1 MSDAM
6 IEFWNVNKS
15 YRTRKA
21 DKIILRRFYRR
32 RFRAGATSVC
42 LGRNGVGKSTLIRMI
57 AGAEYPDRGKIRRN
71 VRISFPLGLVGFKS
85 TLSGRENC
93 RFVAR
98 IYGLDVRAVER
109 FVADFCE
116 LGKYFDM
123 PVATYSSG
131 MRSKLTFAI
140 SMAADFECY
149 LLDEVLS
156 VSDFALRARAA
167 ALFEEKLKGASLILV
182 SHSLARGQATLRHG
196 SHHGNGTLRIFE
208 DVNEAVAEYEQVT
221 ADAP

>member
-6 IEFWNVNKS
+6 IEFWNVSKR
-15 YRTRKA
+15 YRARRA
-21 DKIILRRFYRR
+21 DKIILENFTGEFPRGRNI
-32 RFRAGATSVC
+32 GL

-57 AGAEYPDRGKIRRN
+57 AGAEYPDRGTIKRN
-71 VRISFPLGLVGFKS
+71 VRISFPLGMVGFKG
-85 TLSGRENC
+85 TLTGRENC
-93 RFVAR
+93 RFVSR
-98 IYGLDVRAVER
+98 IYGLDTKAVER

-123 PVATYSSG
+123 PVTTYSSG

-156 VSDFALRARAA
+156 VSDFSLKARAT
-167 ALFEEKLKGASLILV
+167 ALFEEKRKGASLILV
-182 SHSLARGQATLRHG
+182 SHSSREISRLCDMGAIMANG
-196 SHHGNGTLRIFE
+196 SLRIFE
-208 DVNEAVAEYEQVT
+208 DVNEAVAEYECVP
-221 ADAP
+221 APEM

>member
-6 IEFWNVNKS
+6 IEFSNVTKA
-15 YRTRKA
+15 YRTKRSRKV
-21 DKIILRRFYRR
+21 ILQDFTGEFPRGRNI
-32 RFRAGATSVC
+32 GL

-57 AGAEYPDRGKIRRN
+57 AGAEYPDRGRIKRN
-71 VRISFPLGLVGFKS
+71 VRISFPLGLVGFKG
-85 TLSGRENC
+85 TLTGRENC

-116 LGKYFDM
+116 LGRYFDM
-123 PVATYSSG
+123 PVTTYSSG

-156 VSDFALRARAA
+156 VSDVALKARAA
-167 ALFEEKLKGASLILV
+167 ALFEEKRKGASLILV
-182 SHSLARGQATLRHG
+182 SHSTGEISRLCDMGAVMT
-196 SHHGNGTLRIFE
+196 NGTLRIFE
-208 DVNEAVAEYEQVT
+208 DVKEAIAEYKKVT
-221 ADAP
+221 LEPA

>member
-6 IEFWNVNKS
+6 IEFWNVTKA
-15 YRTRKA
+15 YRTKRNRKV
-21 DKIILRRFYRR
+21 ILEDFSGEFPRGRNI
-32 RFRAGATSVC
+32 GL

-57 AGAEYPDRGKIRRN
+57 AGAEYPDRGRIKRN
-71 VRISFPLGLVGFKS
+71 VRISFPLGLVGFKG

-116 LGKYFDM
+116 LGRYFDM

-156 VSDFALRARAA
+156 VSDFSLRARAT
-167 ALFEEKLKGASLILV
+167 ALFEEKRKGASLILV
-182 SHSLARGQATLRHG
+182 SHSSGEIRRLCDMGAIMVD
-196 SHHGNGTLRIFE
+196 GTLRMFE
-208 DVNEAVAEYEQVT
+208 DVNEAVAEYEKV
-221 ADAP
+221 PP

>member
-6 IEFWNVNKS
+6 IEFWNVAKS
-15 YRTRKA
+15 YRTKRTRKV
-21 DKIILRRFYRR
+21 ILSDFTGVFPRGRNI
-32 RFRAGATSVC
+32 GL

-57 AGAEYPDRGKIRRN
+57 AGAEYPDRGKIKRN
-71 VRISFPLGLVGFKS
+71 VRISFPLGLVGFKG
-85 TLSGRENC
+85 TLTGRENC

-156 VSDFALRARAA
+156 VSDFALRARAT
-167 ALFEEKLKGASLILV
+167 ALFEEKRKGASLILV
-182 SHSLARGQATLRHG
+182 SHSSREISKLCDMGAIMVD
-196 SHHGNGTLRIFE
+196 GTLRMFE
-208 DVNEAVAEYEQVT
+208 DVNDAVAEYERVT
-221 ADAP
+221 PLEP

>member
-1 MSDAM
+1 MSNAM
-6 IEFWNVNKS
+6 IEFWNVSKE
-15 YRTRKA
+15 YRSKRA
-21 DKIILRRFYRR
+21 RRIILDKYSGEFPRGRNI
-32 RFRAGATSVC
+32 GL

-57 AGAEYPDRGKIRRN
+57 AGAEYPDSGRIRRN
-71 VRISFPLGLVGFKS
+71 VRISFPLGMVGFKA
-85 TLSGRENC
+85 TLTGRENC

-156 VSDFALRARAA
+156 VSDIALRARAQ
-167 ALFEEKLKGASLILV
+167 ALFDEKRKDASMILV
-182 SHSLARGQATLRHG
+182 SHSPGEISRLCDMGAIMA
-196 SHHGNGTLRIFE
+196 NGTLRMFE
-208 DVNEAVAEYEQVT
+208 DVNEAVAEYERAALQPV
-221 ADAP
+221 

>member
-1 MSDAM
+1 M
-6 IEFWNVNKS
+6 
-15 YRTRKA
+15 
-21 DKIILRRFYRR
+21 
-32 RFRAGATSVC
+32 
-42 LGRNGVGKSTLIRMI
+42 GRNGVGKSTLIRMI

-131 MRSKLTFAI
+131 MKSKLNFAV

-149 LLDEVLS
+149 LLDEVMS

-167 ALFEEKLKGASLILV
+167 ALFEERLKGASLILV
-182 SHSLARGQATLRHG
+182 SHSSREVSRLCNMGAIMA
-196 SHHGNGTLRIFE
+196 NGTLRIFE

-221 ADAP
+221 PDAP

>member
-6 IEFWNVNKS
+6 IEFWDVNKS

-21 DKIILRRFYRR
+21 DKVILRDFTGIFPRGRNI
-32 RFRAGATSVC
+32 GL

-57 AGAEYPDRGKIRRN
+57 AGAEYPDRGRIRRN
-71 VRISFPLGLVGFKS
+71 VRISFPLGLIGFKS

-131 MRSKLTFAI
+131 MRSKLTFAV

-149 LLDEVLS
+149 LLDELLS
-156 VSDFALRARAA
+156 VSDFSLRARAD
-167 ALFEEKLKGASLILV
+167 ALFEEKLKGASIILV
-182 SHSLARGQATLRHG
+182 SHSSAQVKRLCNMGAIMQD
-196 SHHGNGTLRIFE
+196 GTLRMFE
-208 DVNEAVAEYEQVT
+208 DVHEAVAEYERV
-221 ADAP
+221 APDPH

>member
-6 IEFWNVNKS
+6 IEFWNVTKKYKTKRS
-15 YRTRKA
+15 
-21 DKIILRRFYRR
+21 DKIILQDFSGEFPRGRSI
-32 RFRAGATSVC
+32 GL

-57 AGAEYPDRGKIRRN
+57 AGAEYPDRGKIKRN
-71 VRISFPLGLVGFKS
+71 VRISFPLGMVGFKG
-85 TLSGRENC
+85 TLTGRENC

-123 PVATYSSG
+123 PVTTYSSG

-149 LLDEVLS
+149 LLDELLS
-156 VSDFALRARAA
+156 VSDFSLKARAT
-167 ALFEEKLKGASLILV
+167 ALFEEKRKNASLILV
-182 SHSLARGQATLRHG
+182 SHTPGEISRLCDMGAIMAD
-196 SHHGNGTLRIFE
+196 GTLRMFE
-208 DVNEAVAEYEQVT
+208 DVHEAVAEYERV
-221 ADAP
+221 PVPEM

>member
-1 MSDAM
+1 MSNAM
-6 IEFWNVNKS
+6 IEFSNVTKA
-15 YRTRKA
+15 YRTKRSRKV
-21 DKIILRRFYRR
+21 ILQDFTGEFPRGRNI
-32 RFRAGATSVC
+32 GL

-57 AGAEYPDRGKIRRN
+57 AGAEYPDRGRIKRN
-71 VRISFPLGLVGFKS
+71 VRISFPLGLVGFKG
-85 TLSGRENC
+85 TLTGRENC

-116 LGKYFDM
+116 LGRYFDM
-123 PVATYSSG
+123 PVTTYSSG

-156 VSDFALRARAA
+156 VSDVALKARAA
-167 ALFEEKLKGASLILV
+167 ALFEEKRKGASLILV
-182 SHSLARGQATLRHG
+182 SHSTGEISRLCDMGAVMT
-196 SHHGNGTLRIFE
+196 NGTLRIFE
-208 DVNEAVAEYEQVT
+208 DVKEAIAEYKKVT
-221 ADAP
+221 LEPA

>member
-6 IEFWNVNKS
+6 IEFRNVSKA
-15 YRTRKA
+15 YRNRTAQKV
-21 DKIILRRFYRR
+21 ILEDFTGEFPRGRNI
-32 RFRAGATSVC
+32 GL

-57 AGAEYPDRGKIRRN
+57 AGAEYPDTGRIRRN
-71 VRISFPLGLVGFKS
+71 VRISFPLGMVGFKG
-85 TLSGRENC
+85 TLTGRENC

-98 IYGLDVRAVER
+98 IYGLDRRAVER

-123 PVATYSSG
+123 PLTTYSSG

-149 LLDEVLS
+149 LLDELLA
-156 VSDFALRARAA
+156 VSDTALRARAQ
-167 ALFEEKLKGASLILV
+167 ALFEEKSKKACLILV
-182 SHSLARGQATLRHG
+182 SHSPGNILRFCNMG
-196 SHHGNGTLRIFE
+196 AIMRNGTLQMFE
-208 DVNEAVAEYEQVT
+208 SIEEAVDEYESSNLQP
-221 ADAP
+221 A

>member
-1 MSDAM
+1 MPDAM
-6 IEFWNVNKS
+6 IEFSHVTKA
-15 YRTRKA
+15 YRTKRSQKV
-21 DKIILRRFYRR
+21 ILQDFTGEFPRGRNI
-32 RFRAGATSVC
+32 GL

-57 AGAEYPDRGKIRRN
+57 AGAEYPDRGRIKRN
-71 VRISFPLGLVGFKS
+71 VRISFPLGLIGFKGNL
-85 TLSGRENC
+85 TGRENC

-116 LGKYFDM
+116 LGRYFDM
-123 PVATYSSG
+123 PVTTYSSG

-156 VSDFALRARAA
+156 VSDVASKARAA
-167 ALFEEKLKGASLILV
+167 ALFEEKRKGASLILV
-182 SHSLARGQATLRHG
+182 SHSTGEISRLCNMGAVMAA
-196 SHHGNGTLRIFE
+196 GTMRIFE
-208 DVNEAVAEYEQVT
+208 NVSDAIAEYKKVNYQE
-221 ADAP
+221 P

>member
-21 DKIILRRFYRR
+21 DKIILRDFTGMFPRGRNI
-32 RFRAGATSVC
+32 GL

-57 AGAEYPDRGKIRRN
+57 AGAEYPDHGKIKRN
-71 VRISFPLGLVGFKS
+71 VRISFPLGLVGFKT

-149 LLDEVLS
+149 LLDELLS
-156 VSDFALRARAA
+156 VSDFSLRARAA
-167 ALFEEKLKGASLILV
+167 AMFEEKLKGASLILV
-182 SHSLARGQATLRHG
+182 SHSSREISRVCNMGAIMA
-196 SHHGNGTLRIFE
+196 NGTLLMFE
-208 DVNEAVAEYEQVT
+208 DVNEAVAEYERV
-221 ADAP
+221 APDPH